1 MKAIIYLLL
10 SMTLYTSCQQ
20 VQSKTLPTSV
30 AENKLNVSYGKDT
43 AQRMDIYL
51 PAGRSAM
58 STPSIVLIH
67 GGGWNSGDKADF
79 QVYLDTFK
87 KRLPGYAIF
96 NLNYRLV
103 SSEHL
108 FPAQEMDVKAAMDHI
123 VQNAEYYGVSK
134 NKFVLLGFSAG
145 AHLAMLQAY
154 KYSTPEVKAVV
165 NFFGPTDLTV
175 MYKNPWHQMIPY
187 LLQMLTG
194 TTPAAN
200 ATVYQQSSPAYFVNT
215 RSAPTIIFQGGKDNI
230 VHPSQSQHLEKK
242 LKAAGV
248 PHELVLYPNERHGW
262 YGTTLSNSF
271 DHIEAFLDAHVK

>member
-20 VQSKTLPTSV
+20 VQSKALPTSV
-30 AENKLNVSYGKDT
+30 GENKKNVSYGEDT

-51 PAGRSAM
+51 PAGRSTS

-67 GGGWNSGDKADF
+67 GGGWNSGDKSNFDT
-79 QVYLDTFK
+79 YIDTFK

-103 SSEHL
+103 SSDNL
-108 FPAQEMDVKAAMDHI
+108 FPTQEMDVKAAMEHI
-123 VQNAEYYGVSK
+123 TQNAGYYGVK
-134 NKFVLLGFSAG
+134 KDKFVLLGFSAG

-165 NFFGPTDLTV
+165 NFFGPTDLMV
-175 MYKNPWHQMIPY
+175 MYKNPWHSLIPT

-200 ATVYQQSSPAYFVNT
+200 AAVYQQSSPAHFVNNQ
-215 RSAPTIIFQGGKDNI
+215 SAPTIIFQGGKDNI
-230 VHPSQSQHLEKK
+230 VDPSQSYHLQKKLEK
-242 LKAAGV
+242 AGV

-262 YGTTLSNSF
+262 YGTNLSNSF
-271 DHIEAFLDAHVK
+271 DRIQEFLSTHVK